1 MNPVKSVKTCLRK
14 FVVFSGRAQRSEF
27 WWFFLFVLVITLLMN
42 AAPTIVPLLYFIA
55 MLIPLLAVMVRR
67 LHDLNQSGWW
77 ALAWVAPILNWL
89 LLIWMAFPG
98 TVGPN
103 RFGPD
108 PKQRVQDDWWLTPA
122 GMERTPSVEGA
133 ASVDDTHSETSGRP
147 TCTQCGA
154 ELLPEARFCSLC
166 GTAV

>member
-1 MNPVKSVKTCLRK
+1 MSPVKSVRTCLRK
-14 FVVFSGRAQRSEF
+14 FFVFSGRAQRSEF
-27 WWFFLFVLVITLLMN
+27 WWFFLFVLVTTSLMN
-42 AAPTIVPLLYFIA
+42 VASTIVVLLYYIA
-55 MLIPLLAVMVRR
+55 TLIPSMAAMVRR

-77 ALAWVAPILNWL
+77 ALAWLVPILNWL
-89 LLIWMAFPG
+89 LLLWMAFPG

-108 PKQRVQDDWWLTPA
+108 PKQRDRGDWWLTPA
-122 GMERTPSVEGA
+122 GLELTPSAEGA
-133 ASVDDTHSETSGRP
+133 ASVDDTHTETSERP

-154 ELLPEARFCSLC
+154 ELLAEAQFCSLC